1 MRFLIPFLAGVMVA
15 ASSYAQTDVVLKKK
29 AVSDSVLTNN
39 REIILPEPFNGQKA
53 MLALFPGRYYNLTRS
68 YKNEMINWTCPTCK
82 AKQYEDV
89 NEDNGGPFP
98 YKGGVATRL
107 MNIMDFKDSSGMQYK
122 VISFNHSEFD
132 EDGMQTSRFTGGLLG
147 LAKFVLTDGGWKL
160 RMYTPAIKAYGAF
173 SQAPTPKPLQIG
185 QDQYAFVLRH
195 TNGPGGG
202 PFYTTLYLIAGMNGN
217 YQEVMAAYGVEK
229 SGGDNEDGHFST
241 WTSEYTVPASD
252 KKYFRDIVIT
262 WKGTYHTDDL
272 EPLPAEVTKLIK
284 KGKKT
289 GKFTLVQRFVYKGS
303 KGYELQPGSQVTV
316 N

>member
-1 MRFLIPFLAGVMVA
+1 MRFLIPFLAGVLMT
-15 ASSYAQTDVVLKKK
+15 ASAYAQTDAVLKKK
-29 AVSDSVLTNN
+29 TVGDSVMIN

-68 YKNEMINWTCPTCK
+68 FKNEMVNWTCPTCK
-82 AKQYEDV
+82 PKQYEDV
-89 NEDNGGPFP
+89 NEDSAPPFP
-98 YKGGVATRL
+98 FKQGVATRL

-122 VISFNHSEFD
+122 VLSFNHSEFD

-173 SQAPTPKPLQIG
+173 SQCPTPKPLLIG
-185 QDQYAFVLRH
+185 QDQYAFILRH

-202 PFYTTLYLIAGMNGN
+202 PFYTTNYLIAGLNGN
-217 YQEVMAAYGVEK
+217 YQEVMAANAVEK
-229 SGGDNEDGHFST
+229 SGGDADEGGVSS
-241 WTSEYTVPASD
+241 WTSEYSVPASD

-262 WKGTYHTDDL
+262 LKGTYHTDDL
-272 EPLPAEVTKLIK
+272 DPLPTEVTKLIK

-289 GKFTLVQRFVYKGS
+289 GKFTLVQRYVYKGS
-303 KGYELQPGSQVTV
+303 KGYELQPGAQATV